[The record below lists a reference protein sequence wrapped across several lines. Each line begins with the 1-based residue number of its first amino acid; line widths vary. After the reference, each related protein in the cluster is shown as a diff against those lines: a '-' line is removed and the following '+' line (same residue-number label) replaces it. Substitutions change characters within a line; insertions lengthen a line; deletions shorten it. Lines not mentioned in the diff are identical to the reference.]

1 MGIAV
6 VQNDDAYSYICNYD
20 LVMHVQDQLRQ
31 WVKGNISICARSLFI
46 FDEMDKMPVGIIEA
60 IKPFIDHYQEVDG
73 IDFRK
78 SIFLF
83 LRSAKT

>member
-1 MGIAV
+1 VGIAV

>member
-20 LVMHVQDQLRQ
+20 LMMHVQDQLRQ

>member
-20 LVMHVQDQLRQ
+20 LVMRVQDQLRQ
-31 WVKGNISICARSLFI
+31 WIKGNVSICARSLFI

>member
-1 MGIAV
+1 VGIVV

-20 LVMHVQDQLRQ
+20 LVMRVQDQLRQ
-31 WVKGNISICARSLFI
+31 WIKGNVSICARSLFI
-46 FDEMDKMPVGIIEA
+46 FDEMDKMKVGIIEA
-60 IKPFIDHYQEVDG
+60 IKPFIDHYEEVDG

-83 LRSAKT
+83 RRSAKT